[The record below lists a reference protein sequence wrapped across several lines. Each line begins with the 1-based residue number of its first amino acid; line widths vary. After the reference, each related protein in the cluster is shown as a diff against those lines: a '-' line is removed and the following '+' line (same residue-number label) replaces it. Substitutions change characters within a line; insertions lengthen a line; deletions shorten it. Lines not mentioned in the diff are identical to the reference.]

1 MTVSTQN
8 QLNSYSGD
16 GNVTSFAY
24 QFKIFEDSD
33 LEVIVRDSNG
43 VETVQTLTT
52 HYTVT
57 GAGTDNGGN
66 VLFVTAPASGTN
78 IYIRRLL
85 DTVQETD
92 YQEGATFPAASHEQ
106 ALDRLT
112 MISQQLQEQ
121 IDRCIKASITTP
133 IANPEFN
140 DVDSDRLNKIFAFD
154 ADGNIDITQELGI
167 YRGNWATGIAY
178 KARDIVRDSGSLN
191 VYIVNTTHTSSGSLP
206 LSSNADVAKFDLLI
220 DATGVVSAAV
230 SGASSAAAASAA
242 AALLSEQ
249 AADASEAQALTY
261 TQTAATQATAAQG
274 HSSDAQSYASIA
286 AGHSSDASGYATTA
300 TTQAGIATTKA
311 AEANQS
317 AVDAAQQFDDF
328 EVRYLGYKTVDP
340 TTDNNGGALID
351 GALYFDTTNSVL
363 KVYDLTATT
372 WLATTPSAANLA
384 KIDTVQADLVGANT
398 IGTVAGDI
406 GNVQVLAPI
415 SSDISAVAGNNTN
428 VTTVAGQITPTNNIQ
443 TLGGISAD
451 ITEVAGISTAVSN
464 VSSIETPIVNVDGSL
479 TEIVGVYTS
488 LGTII
493 NVDNNQSDIDAV
505 SQNIASVQTVG
516 NNIGAVTATGDNI
529 SGIQNFAT
537 TYLGAK
543 TADPSVDNDGNP
555 LVDGQL
561 YYNTT
566 DDVMKV
572 YDLSSTSWVGW
583 VVSGNTAT
591 RWEFLLTGDT
601 TTIPN
606 SLADQN
612 SATLSG
618 LGTDTKVYVNGVLLA
633 YGDDYTYTNDSVTFQ
648 DTVPSGAIVVITSSE
663 LSYASGALSTSGGTV
678 SGSLSVTQGL
688 SAENL
693 SVIGDSTLSGDLDIG
708 ANATVTVGAGATIT
722 VGAGATVPWV
732 DLSNAQTVS
741 GLKEFPDGIRVGGN
755 EGITAIEQTNLSL
768 PNIQNI
774 NWAGQTSQSSYT
786 WAGGTCYKIGRLI
799 TIDGE
804 FKLNYTTSGIIQVN
818 DGFRMTNVNT
828 GFDWPQTYLAPV
840 GQFIVMSQYDSFF
853 YLNNRPYVIGNI
865 YVENANLIF
874 VVTQTFIGQV
884 NTNSSDYIRFTVTFK
899 TSNAG

>member
-16 GNVTSFAY
+16 GVVSQFAY
-24 QFKIFEDSD
+24 QFKIFEDAD

-66 VLFVTAPASGTN
+66 VLFVTAPASGTS

-85 DTVQETD
+85 SAVQETD

-133 IANPEFN
+133 ISDTEFTDVSN
-140 DVDSDRLNKIFAFD
+140 DRVNKIFAFD
-154 ADGNIDITQELGI
+154 NNGNIDVTQELGI
-167 YRGNWATGIAY
+167 YRGNWATATAY
-178 KARDIVRDSGSLN
+178 KVRDIVRDSGNLN
-191 VYIVNTTHTSSGSLP
+191 VYIVNQAHTSSGSLP
-206 LSSNADVAKFDLLI
+206 ISGNADAAKFDILI
-220 DATGVVSAAV
+220 DSTGVVSAAV

-261 TQTAATQATAAQG
+261 SQTAATQATAAQG

-317 AVDAAQQFDDF
+317 AVDAAQTFDDF
-328 EVRYLGYKTVDP
+328 EIRYLGYFAVDP
-340 TTDNNGGALID
+340 TTDNNGQALID
-351 GALYFDTTNSVL
+351 GALYYDTTNNVL
-363 KVYDLTATT
+363 KVYDLGTT
-372 WLATTPSAANLA
+372 SWLATTPSAANLA

-398 IGTVAGDI
+398 IGTVASNIGDI
-406 GNVQVLAPI
+406 QVLAPI
-415 SSDISAVAGNNTN
+415 SSDVTAVATNNTN

-443 TLGGISAD
+443 TLGGISTD

-464 VSSIETPIVNVDGSL
+464 VSSIETPIVNVDASL

-488 LGTII
+488 LGSII
-493 NVDNNQSDIDAV
+493 NVDNNQSDIDVV
-505 SQNIASVQTVG
+505 SQNIGSVQAVG
-516 NNIGAVTATGDNI
+516 TNIGAVTNASDNI
-529 SGIQNFAT
+529 SSIQNFGLS
-537 TYLGAK
+537 YLGAK
-543 TADPSVDNDGNP
+543 TADPSTDNDGNP

-561 YYNTT
+561 YYNTV

-583 VVSGNTAT
+583 AVSGNTAT

-612 SATLSG
+612 SSTLSG
-618 LGTDTKVYVNGVLLA
+618 LGPDTKVYVNGVLLA
-633 YGDDYTYTNDSVTFQ
+633 YADDYTHTSDSVTFQ
-648 DTVPSGAIVVITSSE
+648 GVVPSGAIVVITSSE
-663 LSYASGALSTSGGTV
+663 ISYASGALSTGGGTV
-678 SGSLSVTQGL
+678 SGSLTVTQALNTDTLTVNGN
-688 SAENL
+688 STFT
-693 SVIGDSTLSGDLDIG
+693 GDVGIG
-708 ANATVTVGAGATIT
+708 AGSTVTVGAGS
-722 VGAGATVPWV
+722 TVPWV
-732 DLSNAQTVS
+732 DLSSTQTVA
-741 GLKEFPDGIRVGGN
+741 GLKEFNDGIRVGGN
-755 EGITAIEQTNLSL
+755 EGITAIEFTAISNPSIF
-768 PNIQNI
+768 NVK
-774 NWAGQTSQSSYT
+774 WAGQTTLTSSQWNS
-786 WAGGTCYKIGRLI
+786 GECYKIGRLI

-804 FKLNYTTSGIIQVN
+804 FKVNYTISGSIQVG
-818 DGFRMTNVNT
+818 DGFVLSNVNT
-828 GFDWPQTYLAPV
+828 GFDWPATYMAPA
-840 GQFIVMSQYDSFF
+840 GQFIIKSQYSSLF
-853 YLNNRPYVIGNI
+853 YNQGNPYAIGT
-865 YVENANLIF
+865 VHPENANLVF
-874 VVTQTFIGQV
+874 HVTQTFNGAV
-884 NTNSSDYIRFTVTFK
+884 NPASSDWIRFTVTFK